1 MLKELKILLKERE
14 ITFKYRNNHI
24 PCFPHV
30 VNLCTQSIIKAL
42 TDPERF
48 GTDDNSDD
56 EDNKDED
63 IVDSEDDD
71 EPEPEEPETEESG
84 SDARSSNS
92 DSDDPTSN
100 AKADAAAD
108 QSKQKSSN
116 KDPKGARKGATTVS
130 EAIKNDVIS
139 LTRKIVREFRKSG
152 QRREA
157 FLEMIEVGNKKGWF
171 TLDGQSVPVQPL
183 QFLRD
188 VRHRWDSV
196 FLMIRRILE
205 LQPVSLIVISLINLA
220 LTPVIRQSSVLFQ
233 RTFMNLIICVFQM
246 QSGTYWVRSR

>member
-30 VNLCTQSIIKAL
+30 VNLCTQQIIAAL
-42 TDPERF
+42 TNPKLF
-48 GTDDNSDD
+48 GTDDNSDV
-56 EDNKDED
+56 EDNEDED
-63 IVDSEDDD
+63 IVDSEDDP
-71 EPEPEEPETEESG
+71 EPEPELEPEESG
-84 SDARSSNS
+84 SESSDTGSSNS
-92 DSDDPTSN
+92 DDPWAS
-100 AKADAAAD
+100 AKAD
-108 QSKQKSSN
+108 QSKRKSSKK
-116 KDPKGARKGATTVS
+116 KDPKGARKGATTIS
-130 EAIKNDVIS
+130 EALKNDVIS

-171 TLDGQSVPVQPL
+171 TLDGQPAPVQPL

-188 VRHRWDSV
+188 VKHRWDSV

-205 LQPVSLIVISLINLA
+205 LQPVSFIIFLINLA
-220 LTPVIRQSSVLFQ
+220 LTPVIRQSSVLFP

-246 QSGTYWVRSR
+246 QSGTYWVRLR